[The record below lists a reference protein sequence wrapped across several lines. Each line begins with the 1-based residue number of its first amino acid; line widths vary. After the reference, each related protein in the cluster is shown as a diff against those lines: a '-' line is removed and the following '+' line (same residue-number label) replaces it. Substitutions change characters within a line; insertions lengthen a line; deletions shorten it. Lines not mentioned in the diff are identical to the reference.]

1 MRKVSLEL
9 VNENN
14 VYEKHEKGKLR
25 TSQRK

>member
-9 VNENN
+9 VKENN
-14 VYEKHEKGKLR
+14 LYEKHETGKLR